1 MDKKIIVAG
10 SSNTDMVVK
19 VPRIPKPGETI
30 MGGEFMVIPGGKG
43 ANQAVACARMGVQTT
58 FITCLGDDA
67 FAAQSI
73 ENYKKDGIDT
83 SFIKLQKGVN
93 SGVALINVSEDGE
106 NCITVAP
113 GANSYL
119 FPSDIEA
126 LSDMIRTANII
137 LVQLEIPMETVE
149 TIAQLAETFQIPFI
163 LNPAPAAKLSDDLLS
178 KISVITPNE
187 TEAAL
192 LVSEKDTDEPN
203 ISGMANA
210 LFDKGLE
217 TVIITMG
224 GKGVYLKTKEYDEAI
239 PGYQVKTL
247 DTTAAGD
254 IFNGALAAAL
264 AGEKSI
270 KEAIG
275 FAQRAAAIS
284 VTRMGAQPS
293 APYLK
298 EIMSFKQ

>member
-1 MDKKIIVAG
+1 MSKNVVVIG

-30 MGGEFMVIPGGKG
+30 MGGEFLVIPGGKG
-43 ANQAVACARMGVQTT
+43 ANQAVACARTGAQTT
-58 FITCLGDDA
+58 FITCVGDDA
-67 FAAQSI
+67 FGPQSI

-106 NCITVAP
+106 NSITVAP

-126 LSDMIRTANII
+126 LSDMIRTAKII

-149 TIAQLAETFQIPFI
+149 TIAQLAGTFQIPFI
-163 LNPAPAAKLSDDLLS
+163 LNPAPAAKLSDDLLK

-192 LVSEKDTDEPN
+192 LVSEKDTDEPD

-210 LFDKGLE
+210 LFGKGLE

-224 GKGVYLKTKEYDEAI
+224 GKGVYLKTKQYDEAI
-239 PGYQVKTL
+239 PGYRVKTL

-264 AGEKSI
+264 AGEKPI